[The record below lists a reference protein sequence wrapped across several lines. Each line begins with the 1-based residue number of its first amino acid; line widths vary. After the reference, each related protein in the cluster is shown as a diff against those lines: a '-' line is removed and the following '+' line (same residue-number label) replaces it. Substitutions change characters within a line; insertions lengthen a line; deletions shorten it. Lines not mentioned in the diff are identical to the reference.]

1 MEIITALAGFCLGFV
16 VCLAW
21 VIYTKNDLALFDD
34 KSLMYPI
41 DKPSPNRI
49 FIERHI
55 YPYGDRRILNQSWPE
70 QVSRASGAAPVDE
83 RVLIPWR
90 TSHYP
95 PLDKDRT

>member
-1 MEIITALAGFCLGFV
+1 MEIITVLAGFCLGFV

-55 YPYGDRRILNQSWPE
+55 YPGCDRRLPHQTWRE
-70 QVSRASGAAPVDE
+70 QVSRASGIAPVDKP
-83 RVLIPWR
+83 VLAPWR
-90 TSHYP
+90 TK
-95 PLDKDRT
+95 DKT